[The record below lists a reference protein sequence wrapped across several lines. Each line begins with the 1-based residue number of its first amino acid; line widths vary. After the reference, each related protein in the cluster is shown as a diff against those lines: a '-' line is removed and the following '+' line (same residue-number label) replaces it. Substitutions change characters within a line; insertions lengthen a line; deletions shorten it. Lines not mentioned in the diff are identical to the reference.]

1 MMVRVSEP
9 SPPGPQSIVQ
19 RAYVY
24 VVALVAIHMIVLGVA
39 NILRVL
45 AEMALAAPSG
55 GFTGLPFV
63 FADFSRPRELYREQ
77 ASLAIALLLVGAP
90 AWWIHFRL
98 AQRAARAA
106 VERASA
112 LRSLYLHLVVFV
124 TALLVFGY
132 GQRTVRLVLQGTTF
146 AQDQVGPEFFGLEA
160 NWEARAAG
168 AGAMA
173 LAAALA
179 LAFHLR
185 VSLADRR
192 AVPIAGR
199 AAEVRHFA
207 LYALV
212 VVGVF
217 FATFTTVTTLDG
229 IWRRVADAFVTLPGV
244 RGEPFYPPGV
254 TPPPQPSRDD
264 ILRFQLLGAIP
275 AIVAGVVL
283 WLGTWLPLQRGLT
296 KAPDAEV
303 ERRSIVRKLAIYLV
317 VFISAVAVLVSATF
331 ALSSVGRRILG
342 DPVVEQYNSLWHELG
357 FPVTTI
363 VVFGALWLFH
373 RRVVESEAS
382 RETELA
388 RAATIRRLYT
398 YLICAIGLA
407 MAAIGA
413 AGAIGVIGS
422 QIIGFNTHQHGE
434 TATYLSLLIVGGGA
448 WAYHW
453 RQARQRLD
461 DDERASQ
468 PRRFYLY
475 AAVLGGVL
483 GLLVFGSAG
492 LYRLVNAAL
501 AFSFTIETWHDV
513 WHFGVDAGVSGAA
526 FLAHLRLLRAER
538 GAAVAAEAVPSQFAF
553 LVRMSAADREAAQ
566 ARIAIALPDASVVA
580 VRTTPDGPGA
590 VAIESLTPLERGPS
604 VVAVIGAG
612 LAALV
617 VLLLLSGLFR
627 GISSMQSEPPRP
639 VSAVAGARGPMVWE
653 VTMPT
658 TVSGRDA
665 EPTVIGAPFDLPV
678 VVEMVVRAEPGA
690 TGDLVWILSEADD
703 HRVSAAVSI
712 AGQQV
717 ELRQGEGS
725 RVARQGVGVPDIA
738 SGRPL
743 LLVALIEPGYVGLDA
758 DKSVVGTFHFED
770 QSVRRSVTV
779 SVTGGGTFV
788 IESVRV
794 FALKR

>member
-1 MMVRVSEP
+1 MSDLIVP
-9 SPPGPQSIVQ
+9 APKAQSAVQ

-24 VVALVAIHMIVLGVA
+24 VVALVAIHMVVLGVA

-90 AWWIHFRL
+90 AWWIHYRM
-98 AQRAARAA
+98 AQRAAQALA
-106 VERASA
+106 ERASG

-132 GQRTVRLVLQGTTF
+132 GQRTVRLLLQGTTF
-146 AQDQVGPEFFGLEA
+146 SGDQVARPEFFGLEA
-160 NWEARAAG
+160 SWEARAAG

-192 AVPIAGR
+192 AVPITGR

-207 LYALV
+207 MYALV
-212 VVGVF
+212 VIGVF
-217 FATFTTVTTLDG
+217 FATFTAVTTLDG

-244 RGEPFYPPGV
+244 RGESPFPPGV
-254 TPPPQPSRDD
+254 PPPQPSRDD

-275 AIVAGVVL
+275 ATVAGVVL
-283 WLGTWLPLQRGLT
+283 WLGTWLPLQRGLA

-303 ERRSIVRKLAIYLV
+303 ERRSVVRKLAVYLV
-317 VFISAVAVLVSATF
+317 VFVSAVAVLVSATF
-331 ALSSVGRRILG
+331 GLSSVGRRILG

-357 FPVTTI
+357 SPVTTI

-373 RRVVESEAS
+373 RRVVEGEAR

-413 AGAIGVIGS
+413 AGAVGVLGS
-422 QIIGFNTHQHGE
+422 QLIGFNTHRNSE

-453 RQARQRLD
+453 RQARAGLD

-501 AFSFTIETWHDV
+501 AFSFTVETWHDV

-526 FLAHLRLLRAER
+526 FLAHLRILRAER
-538 GAAVAAEAVPSQFAF
+538 GVAAAAAAAPSQFAF
-553 LVRMSAADREAAQ
+553 LVRMSAEDRDAAR
-566 ARIAIALPDASVVA
+566 ARIANAFPDASVVA

-590 VAIESLTPLERGPS
+590 VAIESLTPIEQGPS
-604 VVAVIGAG
+604 IIAVVAVVLLALVALFTFGGLFSPRSSSPEPQPVAG
-612 LAALV
+612 LAERRGPILWDITAARTLGESDGEVTLGEPFALPAIVEIVVSAESGTSGALEWILRDDERGRLWVQLNAAAGVSLRGERGYATHGGKAPLRGMSAGQPVTLRAYLDPALIMLDVDDMLVGEARGSDSADGGFVRLV
-617 VLLLLSGLFR
+617 VRGSG
-627 GISSMQSEPPRP
+627 SY
-639 VSAVAGARGPMVWE
+639 
-653 VTMPT
+653 
-658 TVSGRDA
+658 
-665 EPTVIGAPFDLPV
+665 VI
-678 VVEMVVRAEPGA
+678 
-690 TGDLVWILSEADD
+690 
-703 HRVSAAVSI
+703 
-712 AGQQV
+712 Q
-717 ELRQGEGS
+717 
-725 RVARQGVGVPDIA
+725 
-738 SGRPL
+738 
-743 LLVALIEPGYVGLDA
+743 
-758 DKSVVGTFHFED
+758 
-770 QSVRRSVTV
+770 
-779 SVTGGGTFV
+779 
-788 IESVRV
+788 SVRV
-794 FALKR
+794 FEPRR